1 MDPQK
6 RETIEQMMR
15 RDVASG
21 NIGVKIKMPGE
32 NNSDELND
40 IVNYAPTSEYTTYET
55 GRRDDAGNP
64 IMSSDVMDLM
74 MTKSYE
80 PQKESDWS
88 VSNIV
93 DAVYTK
99 LRENF
104 YDGSVQPV
112 DFDNPYYTQGMT
124 APPEPITGK
133 DLIKGV
139 MPDSFQASKLYADYF
154 YGEDEKRE
162 QIKKA
167 HDLTGIRA
175 ETIANDPDVWE
186 KVMKIVQ
193 RAEKLKKV
201 PGMLD
206 ANGDLNM
213 RRVYEA
219 MPYLK
224 EIVEKRGTNEAVMML
239 NNAEGLQT
247 VNDAYSNEFMR
258 FAGSV
263 ATGVERGY
271 YNIRKQMTYANAMI
285 GRRKLTEDEQ
295 NWITAL
301 DKKKDELPEYSYGG
315 VGQTV
320 GAMIG
325 GAAENIPMIA
335 SAQGIGAVAGGI
347 TLAVTKNPGAA
358 ANVGRAAAIV
368 VMGLE
373 IGGSQYEENLNKLD
387 AKGRAM
393 YTPTQAAALSAT
405 QGLAEGVIEQLAL
418 QKIARTIFGRGE
430 AKSLRDLYAGA
441 GAKDLALAAEGATAN
456 EAARTLIKER
466 ILGAAKAGAI
476 TFNTELQEEFAQQV
490 SDMVIEN
497 MAQMALKGD
506 DAEISSV
513 RQILQKSTAAAIE
526 AAPSIM
532 GFGLIGF
539 GGHVGA
545 HTNTMLGARAHM
557 ENLIKDRLYRSVNEN
572 QHLMN
577 TVEAVGDN
585 LKNVQELQGK
595 APDLVNEMLDSQNR
609 RYGIE
614 TTAVDIVSLN
624 QEEGGAELVQEI
636 AAANNISAEELQA
649 CADGTGML
657 PVKTSTLQQMTANL
671 DDGKRK
677 ALFQNITK
685 SSDLFTDKQAQ
696 HEAKI
701 VKEVL
706 SAFQSKTEEE
716 VGDSV
721 DRYVESAFAEH
732 EHRALARDILLADVN
747 HPAAEIKRRMN
758 RLDSDLAE
766 LTAVQNDGSAEAA
779 EYLAQIQP
787 EIEKI
792 NAQKDALEAVAGAIK
807 GLQPGDVVATAEL
820 SPEARSVYHELAGQ
834 LGGAKSKKARTAARA
849 SALLAA
855 RYADRMAAIYSEV
868 KGEPY
873 TAADYIRDHLRVDAY
888 ADDQKK
894 EAAKKKAE
902 IVKGFID
909 ENFPDANEREMAVAA
924 TLQDAVSPAKGWR
937 TLYKDIVSERDELLR
952 PALDALDRGM
962 GNGVD
967 IVPIDDDG
975 RGIRVSNNEPWY
987 RDFYKEHGRAPRK
1000 GELIDLAYL
1009 LTVGDSSAPQVEGW
1023 MPSSQEAVDAMQEA
1037 RAQLDE
1043 LNGYIHTLENIK
1055 ERMMQMDAV
1064 ANSKFYQMS
1073 YWEKMALEK
1082 FNHRVV
1088 DIQFVEVDEK
1098 QALKSAFIGIRYD
1111 DNVYQIGDEL
1121 ENSHDWPEGNW
1132 TETELDG
1139 ACAVDVMNFGG
1150 DYQDLDELK
1159 EHAIEQL
1166 NDSNEY
1172 LNENVY
1178 LISGTSYEYGNDPN
1192 EVILRNP
1199 EVIGILK
1206 LVRWDELS
1214 EEEQEQYRQRQEETS
1229 DEVSTEQNTGLQFTY
1244 DGKDAG
1250 DLSGD
1255 VLEGLEWLDGWKNVH
1270 DTESLREKYN
1280 DLLASGER
1288 TVESDKK
1295 YLAHVNKALAM
1306 LEKNPNTTKE
1316 DFAKEFHPD
1325 SYIMSTINY
1334 PSSDGLAADLVYEKE
1349 GIQKSIDM
1357 SQHRVDVLKKIDPD
1371 KLRWKEPETETFEQ
1385 SAWHGSPYDFREFL
1399 LEMIDTGEGAQ
1410 AHGWGLYT
1418 AQDRAVSEE
1427 YKEHLKENHKTLY
1440 TMLYDG
1446 KPIADAPPEVQ
1457 QALQALEDNA
1467 HDVERMGAAAVIARE
1482 RKWHV
1487 REKENWDGIVAEF
1500 DRPLALYEENP
1511 KVSMRELRASVPKHS
1526 NAGMTIDAAKPSEKG
1541 GRRTAAD
1548 VVRALN
1554 MYRVMFVGYARKE
1567 EVAIHALDSVDPEK
1581 VHLDVKR
1588 PVGKLYHVEIPDDDV
1603 LLDEQKSFDE
1613 QTKFVQEKL
1622 EEMFSRADTY
1632 TLLSRLGKTDTRFD
1646 DLSGD
1651 YDDLLSMEDTLSRSD
1666 EVYEWQKEEAEELRR
1681 TYEKNLVDLLDGA
1694 TLPQVYLR
1702 RFKSGREI
1710 YQSISDVFSQL
1721 RGDKEASLA
1730 LNEVGIKGIT
1740 YDGQRDGR
1748 CYVIFDDKAIQIIEK
1763 FNQEQAHGAKGNITA
1778 TLGGTQ
1784 RLISLMQAAD
1794 QSTFMHEM
1802 AHNFLFDL
1810 EHIAEVAPESRYAKD
1825 LAAIQKWATW
1835 TKGAA
1840 DEYVGTAS
1848 AAEFR
1853 NREEKILAAEKKGD
1867 AAEVERLKRE
1877 WMQERF
1883 ARGFE
1888 EYLRSG
1894 EAPAQGLRAVFRR
1907 FKAWLTRIYKDVTG
1921 AGVRASA
1928 EVEAIMARMIAT
1940 DEEIEAAAVVK
1951 RAQRLQKIDPE
1962 LLTADSAETMIQ
1974 WETEAKERAKETL
1987 LKELIREMQG
1997 RDVDAHMKDYE
2008 AQLKVEM
2015 RENPVWQ
2022 AEAVAETFGVGQ
2034 VIASG
2039 YYPTVEAY
2047 EKALKDA
2054 GGGFDAAYN
2063 RQMREERER
2072 YKAEMPNAETI
2083 AQRAEELLASEEYT
2097 ARQTALEG
2105 ELLNEYI
2112 KAYDNAPQRLKDA
2125 MIGVVRALER
2135 EEDAPLEKAVTALK
2149 YAFRWQ
2155 EKQAKEIDDL
2165 RALLSS
2171 AKESGEEDR
2180 AKMREKFGEAFNRLK
2195 LSAAQNLEAVR
2206 SLRDS
2211 AAGRVAAMRAYAQQ
2225 HLEDA
2230 PIHEATNTRHWMRQ
2244 VQSAAKEAERHLTN
2258 MLRKNNG
2265 IEKEDTGDKDLAAA
2279 RAAKTRQL
2287 AMEAMTHES
2296 VKLKRELDRLVK
2308 YFARREKNL
2317 ANDKTAKIDGN
2328 HRYFIHHLMYVFDL
2342 RRSDGMPL
2350 MGDGVRSWP
2359 ALMEELKNSND
2370 GLDGVEIPD
2379 WLSSAATARD
2389 KQRKYT
2395 QLSMQELRDLRMLIE
2410 FLYVTGRN
2418 KNTLLI
2424 SGENIDEVAA
2434 RMYQNYEEHIGEQD
2448 GGKEAHAYMV
2458 QLLKPE
2464 TMLKVIGGKS
2474 GAIVDYLYNTLF
2486 DAQEKKTEA
2495 LEKNAKRLEVI
2506 IGQYYTQKER
2516 RKAWSKKLGINL
2528 TDGTELTKE
2537 NVLSMALN
2545 WGNKGNRSRLVA
2557 GLSTKTPYTENDVEE
2572 IFAKTMTK
2580 KDWAFVQEIW
2590 DYLNEHG
2597 DAVNEVVE
2605 KTTGTPMKRVAP
2617 DEFTIEASTGEPLT
2631 IRGGYYPI
2639 RYDPKRSERA
2649 ADQELATVAESV
2661 GGAMAFGSGMG
2672 STKNRANGAPL
2683 GRPLDLSLDV
2693 MYRHIDQQIHIATMR
2708 LACRDVYKLMS
2719 HSAVKEPILQS
2730 LGKDAYDSLK
2740 RWVESVWQEPMN
2752 NNLYIETKAEEWRAN
2767 TVTAIMAF
2775 RVSTA
2780 LLNASNIMPMA
2791 DRLGT
2796 ANAILA
2802 MLQYLRHPQRIR
2814 QFVLNDSAFMRNRAH
2829 NMDRDLNTKGKD
2841 VFGGKYSVRKF
2852 LVKYGTWLMEETD
2865 MLCSI
2870 PTYYWTYQER
2880 YNKELIDGA
2889 DEIIARERA
2898 HREAHE
2904 AVRSIFGSA
2913 DSIDRSAVQRSQ
2925 SGLVK
2930 AFTPFFSF
2938 FNAQMNAVWEK
2949 YYAGRYDK
2957 HKTNFVERYSAFVRS
2972 YLFRFVAMAAIET
2985 VIRQSL
2991 EAISAG
2997 SGDKKDKDEWYRK
3010 FLKQWAANSIGSV
3023 ASGFPVINMAG
3034 EIVQG
3039 MITGKLQQG
3048 RNSGVVFAAVGRLTD
3063 PIQMAHSLQSDKSK
3077 IDAIDFGRAL
3087 TKGVAGTMY
3096 AVPDTLTDGF
3106 WNTARFMTDN
3116 YRLNNPDDLRE
3127 FIAKTILD
3135 KKLKQK

>member
-1 MDPQK
+1 MKPEEAAELHK
-6 RETIEQMMR
+6 RILSDAFNPET
-15 RDVASG
+15 AWYPY
-21 NIGVKIKMPGE
+21 NPAYH
-32 NNSDELND
+32 NSDELND
-40 IVNYAPTSEYTTYET
+40 ITNFKPTSEYATYDT

-80 PQKESDWS
+80 SQKESDWS
-88 VSNIV
+88 VSNIA

-99 LRENF
+99 LRDNF

-112 DFDNPYYTQGMT
+112 DFDNPYYTKDMT

-133 DLIKGV
+133 DLIKGA
-139 MPDSFQASKLYADYF
+139 MPESFQASKLYADYF

-193 RAEKLKKV
+193 RAEKLKKL
-201 PGMLD
+201 PGMVD

-213 RRVYEA
+213 SRVYEA
-219 MPYLK
+219 MPYLR
-224 EIVEKRGTNEAVMML
+224 EIVEKHGTNEAVMML
-239 NNAEGLQT
+239 QNAEGLRT
-247 VNDAYSNEFMR
+247 VGDAYNNEFMR

-263 ATGVERGY
+263 ATGVERGW
-271 YNIRKQMTYANAMI
+271 YNFRKQLTHANAMI
-285 GRRKLTEDEQ
+285 HRRKLTDAERE
-295 NWITAL
+295 WITYL
-301 DKKKDELPEYSYGG
+301 EKQKEETPEYSYGG
-315 VGQTV
+315 IGQAV

-325 GAAENIPMIA
+325 GAAENIPMLA
-335 SAQGIGAVAGGI
+335 SSQGAGGTAGGI
-347 TLAVTKNPGAA
+347 TFAVTKSPTAA
-358 ANVGRAAAIV
+358 QWVYRIV
-368 VMGLE
+368 STAVMGLE
-373 IGGSQYEENLNKLD
+373 IGGSQYEENLSKLD

-393 YTPTQAAALSAT
+393 YTPTEAAALSAT

-418 QKIARTIFGRGE
+418 QKIARTIFGRGD
-430 AKSLRDLYAGA
+430 AKALRDLYAGA

-456 EAARTLIKER
+456 EAARALIKER

-506 DAEISSV
+506 DAEIASV
-513 RQILQKSTAAAIE
+513 REILQKSTTAAIE
-526 AAPSIM
+526 AAPSIA
-532 GFGLIGF
+532 GFGLLGF

-545 HTNTMLGARAHM
+545 HTNTMLNARSHM
-557 ENLIKDRLYRSVNEN
+557 EQLVKNRLYRSVNEN
-572 QHLMN
+572 QNLIN
-577 TVEAVGDN
+577 TVEVVGDN

-609 RYGIE
+609 RYGME
-614 TTAVDIVSLN
+614 TTSVDIVSLN
-624 QEEGGAELVQEI
+624 QEEGGAELVQEL

-657 PVKTSTLQQMTANL
+657 PVKTSTLQQMTTHL
-671 DDGKRK
+671 DEGKRK

-685 SSDLFTDKQAQ
+685 SSDLYTDKQAQ

-701 VKEVL
+701 VKEIL
-706 SAFQSKTEEE
+706 GAFREKTEEE

-766 LTAVQNDGSAEAA
+766 LTAVQSDGGAESA
-779 EYLAQIQP
+779 EYLAHIQP
-787 EIEKI
+787 EIDKI
-792 NAQKDALEAVAGAIK
+792 NAQKEALSTVEGTIK

-820 SPEARSVYHELAGQ
+820 SPEARGVYHELAGQ
-834 LGGAKSKKARTAARA
+834 LGDAKSKKARTAARA

-855 RYADRMAAIYSEV
+855 RYADRMAKVYSEV

-873 TAADYIRDHLRVDAY
+873 TAADYMREHLRVDAR
-888 ADDQKK
+888 ADDKK
-894 EAAKKKAE
+894 REAAKKKAE
-902 IVKGFID
+902 VVKDFID
-909 ENFPDANEREMAVAA
+909 THFPDAAEREMAVIA
-924 TLQDAVSPAKGWR
+924 TMQDAVSPAKGWR
-937 TLYKDIVSERDELLR
+937 TLYKDFVAERDELLR
-952 PALDALDRGM
+952 PAMDALGRGM

-987 RDFYKEHGRAPRK
+987 QDFYKENGRAPRK
-1000 GELIDLAYL
+1000 SELMDLAYL
-1009 LTVGDSSAPQVEGW
+1009 LTVGDSSAPRVENW
-1023 MPSSQEAVDAMQEA
+1023 MPSSQEDVDAMQGA
-1037 RAQLDE
+1037 KAHLDE
-1043 LNGYIHTLENIK
+1043 LNSYIHTLENIK
-1055 ERMMQMDAV
+1055 ERMMQMDSEELNQDEAQTGVFGDREKAIAV
-1064 ANSKFYQMS
+1064 REIRNLVPLEVVLTGKPLDKKAAEAVFSTFGEVENPRYGTYATFPKSMVGKIIKHRGLDVSQMLTDIPRLFS
-1073 YWEKMALEK
+1073 SSVLAL
-1082 FNHRVV
+1082 
-1088 DIQFVEVDEK
+1088 VE
-1098 QALKSAFIGIRYD
+1098 
-1111 DNVYQIGDEL
+1111 
-1121 ENSHDWPEGNW
+1121 PEYKKEGH
-1132 TETELDG
+1132 
-1139 ACAVDVMNFGG
+1139 
-1150 DYQDLDELK
+1150 K
-1159 EHAIEQL
+1159 EHPNILAYHHYV
-1166 NDSNEY
+1166 NKFTAD
-1172 LNENVY
+1172 
-1178 LISGTSYEYGNDPN
+1178 GT
-1192 EVILRNP
+1192 
-1199 EVIGILK
+1199 
-1206 LVRWDELS
+1206 
-1214 EEEQEQYRQRQEETS
+1214 
-1229 DEVSTEQNTGLQFTY
+1229 TY
-1244 DGKDAG
+1244 YIRF
-1250 DLSGD
+1250 
-1255 VLEGLEWLDGWKNVH
+1255 
-1270 DTESLREKYN
+1270 SLREEKTKNRAKPSAKRILHSTGISDIQIYEEN
-1280 DLLASGER
+1280 KKDVSSQRIRVSDPGEESKTSFVDHRLAE
-1288 TVESDKK
+1288 
-1295 YLAHVNKALAM
+1295 L
-1306 LEKNPNTTKE
+1306 
-1316 DFAKEFHPD
+1316 FD
-1325 SYIMSTINY
+1325 SVKDI
-1334 PSSDGLAADLVYEKE
+1334 PADENA
-1349 GIQKSIDM
+1349 
-1357 SQHRVDVLKKIDPD
+1357 
-1371 KLRWKEPETETFEQ
+1371 ETLEQ
-1385 SAWHGSPYDFREFL
+1385 SAWHGTPHDFREFL
-1399 LEMIDTGEGAQ
+1399 LEMIGTGEGAQ
-1410 AHGWGLYT
+1410 AHGWGLYF
-1418 AQDRAVSEE
+1418 AKRRGVSER
-1427 YKEHLKENHKTLY
+1427 YKETLKRFVLPR
-1440 TMLYDG
+1440 MLYDG
-1446 KPIADAPPEVQ
+1446 KDEHELEGDIKDAYNLIGGMINRKKEGVEDTESLKKSVSRVIQTIKKAAKRNRKELADVEKAIAILKENPNISLEELEKNFDPNSSA
-1457 QALQALEDNA
+1457 ALEIRTSSSARVIENLQNVQEMLFDSIKMNDR
-1467 HDVERMGAAAVIARE
+1467 HSDQVELLDLD
-1482 RKWHV
+1482 K
-1487 REKENWDGIVAEF
+1487 F
-1500 DRPLALYEENP
+1500 SLENP
-1511 KVSMRELRASVPKHS
+1511 
-1526 NAGMTIDAAKPSEKG
+1526 
-1541 GRRTAAD
+1541 
-1548 VVRALN
+1548 
-1554 MYRVMFVGYARKE
+1554 
-1567 EVAIHALDSVDPEK
+1567 
-1581 VHLDVKR
+1581 
-1588 PVGKLYHVEIPDDDV
+1588 GKLFKVEIPDDDV
-1603 LLDEQKSFDE
+1603 LLDEQKAFDK
-1613 QTKFVQEKL
+1613 QPKFVHEKL
-1622 EEMFSRADTY
+1622 EVLLEKEDMYS
-1632 TLLSRLGKTDTRFD
+1632 LLSDIGKKDSRFD
-1646 DLSGD
+1646 DLSAD
-1651 YDDLLSMEDTLSRSD
+1651 YDDLLSLEDALSRGDDIS
-1666 EVYEWQKEEAEELRR
+1666 EWQKEEAKEQRRAFEEKL
-1681 TYEKNLVDLLDGA
+1681 TDLLDGA
-1694 TLPQVYLR
+1694 TLAQVYLSK
-1702 RFKSGREI
+1702 FKSGREI
-1710 YQSISDVFSQL
+1710 YEMLSKRL
-1721 RGDKEASLA
+1721 GGDKAASLA

-1740 YDGQRDGR
+1740 YYGRRDGR

-1778 TLGGTQ
+1778 THGGMH
-1784 RLISLMQAAD
+1784 RLISLMESAD

-1802 AHNFLFDL
+1802 AHNFLFDM
-1810 EHIAEVAPESRYAKD
+1810 EHLAEIAPESRYAKD
-1825 LAAIQKWATW
+1825 LSTIQNWASW

-1840 DEYVGTAS
+1840 DEYAGTAS

-1853 NREEKILAAEKKGD
+1853 NREDKILAAEKKGD
-1867 AAEVERLKRE
+1867 TAEVERLKRE

-1928 EVEAIMARMIAT
+1928 EVEAVMARMIAT

-1962 LLTADSAETMIQ
+1962 LMTADSAETMIQ

-1997 RDVDAHMKDYE
+1997 RDVDAHMEDYE
-2008 AQLKVEM
+2008 AQLKAEM

-2072 YKAEMPNAETI
+2072 YKTEMPNAEAI
-2083 AQRAEELLASEEYT
+2083 AQRAEEVLASQEYT

-2125 MIGVVRALER
+2125 MIGVARALNR

-2155 EKQAKEIDDL
+2155 EKQAQEIDDL

-2225 HLEDA
+2225 HLENA
-2230 PIHEATNTRHWMRQ
+2230 PVHEATNTRHWMRQ
-2244 VQSAAKEAERHLTN
+2244 VQSAAKETERHLTN

-2279 RAAKTRQL
+2279 RTAKTRQL

-2296 VKLKRELDRLVK
+2296 VKLKRELDRMVK

-2317 ANDKTAKIDGN
+2317 ANDKTGKIDGN
-2328 HRYFIHHLMYVFDL
+2328 HRYFIHHLLYVFGL
-2342 RRSDGMPL
+2342 RRPDGVPL
-2350 MGDGVRSWP
+2350 MGEGARSWSE
-2359 ALMEELKNSND
+2359 LMQEIKDSND
-2370 GLDGVEIPD
+2370 GFDGVDIPE
-2379 WLSSAATARD
+2379 WLTSAATSRD
-2389 KQRKYT
+2389 TQRKYT
-2395 QLSMQELRDLRMLIE
+2395 ELSMQELRDLRMLVE
-2410 FLYVTGRN
+2410 YLYVTGRN
-2418 KNTLLI
+2418 KKTLLT

-2448 GGKEAHAYMV
+2448 GGKEAHTYMV

-2495 LEKNAKRLEVI
+2495 LEENAKRLEVI
-2506 IGQYYTQKER
+2506 IGQYYTQKDR

-2545 WGNKGNRSRLVA
+2545 WGNEGNRSRLVA
-2557 GLSTKTPYTENDVEE
+2557 GLSTKTPYMEKDVEE

-2605 KTTGTPMKRVAP
+2605 KSAGTPMKRVAP
-2617 DEFTIEASTGEPLT
+2617 DEFTIEVSTGEELT

-2708 LACRDVYKLMS
+2708 FACRDVYKLLN
-2719 HSAVKEPILQS
+2719 HSAVKEPVLQS

-2740 RWVESVWQEPMN
+2740 RWVENTWQEPMN

-2796 ANAILA
+2796 VNAIQA

-2841 VFGGKYSVRKF
+2841 IFGGKNSVRKC
-2852 LVKYGTWLMEETD
+2852 LIKYGTWLMEETD
-2865 MLCSI
+2865 MLCSV
-2870 PTYYWTYQER
+2870 PTYYWTYQGR
-2880 YNKELIDGA
+2880 YNKEVADGT

-2957 HKTNFVERYSAFVRS
+2957 HKSSFVERYSGFVRS

-2985 VIRQSL
+2985 MIRQSL
-2991 EAISAG
+2991 EAVSAG
-2997 SGDKKDKDEWYRK
+2997 SGDKKDKDEWYKK
-3010 FLKQWAANSIGSV
+3010 FLKQWAANSLGSV
-3023 ASGFPVINMAG
+3023 ASGFPVINMVG
-3034 EIVQG
+3034 EIAQG

-3063 PIQMAHSLQSDKSK
+3063 PIQMAYSLQSDKSK

-3087 TKGVAGTMY
+3087 TKGIAGTMY

>member
-1 MDPQK
+1 MRPEEAAELHK
-6 RETIEQMMR
+6 RILSDAFNPET
-15 RDVASG
+15 AWYPY
-21 NIGVKIKMPGE
+21 NPGYH
-32 NNSDELND
+32 NSDELND
-40 IVNYAPTSEYTTYET
+40 IPNYAPTSEYATYDT

-80 PQKESDWS
+80 SQKESDWS
-88 VSNIV
+88 VSNIA

-99 LRENF
+99 LRDNF

-112 DFDNPYYTQGMT
+112 DFDNPYYTKDMT

-133 DLIKGV
+133 DLIKGA
-139 MPDSFQASKLYADYF
+139 MPESFQASKLYADFF
-154 YGEDEKRE
+154 YGDDEKRE

-167 HDLTGIRA
+167 HDLTGIQA
-175 ETIANDPDVWE
+175 ETIANDPEVWE

-193 RAEKLKKV
+193 HAEKLKKV

-239 NNAEGLQT
+239 HNAEGLQT

-263 ATGVERGY
+263 ATGAERGY

-285 GRRKLTEDEQ
+285 DRRKLTDAERE
-295 NWITAL
+295 WVAYL
-301 DKKKDELPEYSYGG
+301 DKQKEELPAYSYGG
-315 VGQTV
+315 VGQAV

-335 SAQGIGAVAGGI
+335 SAQGVGAIAGGI

-358 ANVGRAAAIV
+358 ANVGRAAAIA

-418 QKIARTIFGRGE
+418 QKIARTIFERGD
-430 AKSLRDLYAGA
+430 AKTLRDIYVGA
-441 GAKDLALAAEGATAN
+441 GAKDLTLAAEGVAAN
-456 EAARTLIKER
+456 EAARTLIKDR

-476 TFNTELQEEFAQQV
+476 TFNTELQEEFAQQA
-490 SDMVIEN
+490 SDMIIEN
-497 MAQMALKGD
+497 MAQMVLKGD

-513 RQILQKSTAAAIE
+513 SKILQKSTAAAIE

-614 TTAVDIVSLN
+614 TTTVDIVSLN

-685 SSDLFTDKQAQ
+685 SSDLYTDKQVQ
-696 HEAKI
+696 HETKI
-701 VKEVL
+701 VKEIL
-706 SAFQSKTEEE
+706 GAFREKTEME

-732 EHRALARDILLADVN
+732 EHRALARDILLADVD
-747 HPAAEIKRRMN
+747 HPGAEIRRRMN
-758 RLDSDLAE
+758 RLDADLAE
-766 LTAVQNDGSAEAA
+766 VMGTLQNDGSAESA
-779 EYLAQIQP
+779 EHLAHIQP
-787 EIEKI
+787 EIDKI
-792 NAQKDALEAVAGAIK
+792 NAQKEALEAVASTIK
-807 GLQPGDVVATAEL
+807 SLQHGDVVATAEL
-820 SPEARSVYHELAGQ
+820 SPEARGVYHELAGQ
-834 LGGAKSKKARTAARA
+834 LGDAKSKKARTAARA

-868 KGEPY
+868 TGEPY
-873 TAADYIRDHLRVDAY
+873 TAADYMRDHLSVDARVTQMD
-888 ADDQKK
+888 AEALHQ
-894 EAAKKKAE
+894 EAANSKAVE
-902 IVKGFID
+902 LERLRNTEPIVVPISISEKEDGGKGIQ
-909 ENFPDANEREMAVAA
+909 N
-924 TLQDAVSPAKGWR
+924 
-937 TLYKDIVSERDELLR
+937 
-952 PALDALDRGM
+952 ALDAFAALYP
-962 GNGVD
+962 NG
-967 IVPIDDDG
+967 IDVQT
-975 RGIRVSNNEPWY
+975 R
-987 RDFYKEHGRAPRK
+987 
-1000 GELIDLAYL
+1000 
-1009 LTVGDSSAPQVEGW
+1009 
-1023 MPSSQEAVDAMQEA
+1023 
-1037 RAQLDE
+1037 
-1043 LNGYIHTLENIK
+1043 
-1055 ERMMQMDAV
+1055 
-1064 ANSKFYQMS
+1064 
-1073 YWEKMALEK
+1073 
-1082 FNHRVV
+1082 
-1088 DIQFVEVDEK
+1088 
-1098 QALKSAFIGIRYD
+1098 
-1111 DNVYQIGDEL
+1111 IGDVRVNRRSIKDSL
-1121 ENSHDWPEGNW
+1121 THFMYPAKFDTVTSLPEG
-1132 TETELDG
+1132 LKIAAYIDSIP
-1139 ACAVDVMNFGG
+1139 DV
-1150 DYQDLDELK
+1150 
-1159 EHAIEQL
+1159 
-1166 NDSNEY
+1166 
-1172 LNENVY
+1172 
-1178 LISGTSYEYGNDPN
+1178 
-1192 EVILRNP
+1192 
-1199 EVIGILK
+1199 
-1206 LVRWDELS
+1206 
-1214 EEEQEQYRQRQEETS
+1214 
-1229 DEVSTEQNTGLQFTY
+1229 
-1244 DGKDAG
+1244 DGKDIMNHF
-1250 DLSGD
+1250 L
-1255 VLEGLEWLDGWKNVH
+1255 VYPIMYDGAKKYVVCRV
-1270 DTESLREKYN
+1270 REKFDVKKLYVHGVFSEEDIKKRGN
-1280 DLLASGER
+1280 ALSQTQPPAER
-1288 TVESDKK
+1288 VQ
-1295 YLAHVNKALAM
+1295 LRGAALYDSIIADFF
-1306 LEKNPNTTKE
+1306 NADNGKE
-1316 DFAKEFHPD
+1316 
-1325 SYIMSTINY
+1325 T
-1334 PSSDGLAADLVYEKE
+1334 L
-1349 GIQKSIDM
+1349 
-1357 SQHRVDVLKKIDPD
+1357 
-1371 KLRWKEPETETFEQ
+1371 EQ
-1385 SAWHGSPYDFREFL
+1385 SAWHGSPHDFDGFDL
-1399 LEMIDTGEGAQ
+1399 GAIGTGEGAQ
-1410 AHGWGLYT
+1410 VHGWGLY
-1418 AQDRAVSEE
+1418 
-1427 YKEHLKENHKTLY
+1427 
-1440 TMLYDG
+1440 
-1446 KPIADAPPEVQ
+1446 
-1457 QALQALEDNA
+1457 
-1467 HDVERMGAAAVIARE
+1467 
-1482 RKWHV
+1482 
-1487 REKENWDGIVAEF
+1487 F
-1500 DRPLALYEENP
+1500 
-1511 KVSMRELRASVPKHS
+1511 
-1526 NAGMTIDAAKPSEKG
+1526 
-1541 GRRTAAD
+1541 
-1548 VVRALN
+1548 
-1554 MYRVMFVGYARKE
+1554 
-1567 EVAIHALDSVDPEK
+1567 
-1581 VHLDVKR
+1581 
-1588 PVGKLYHVEIPDDDV
+1588 
-1603 LLDEQKSFDE
+1603 
-1613 QTKFVQEKL
+1613 
-1622 EEMFSRADTY
+1622 
-1632 TLLSRLGKTDTRFD
+1632 
-1646 DLSGD
+1646 
-1651 YDDLLSMEDTLSRSD
+1651 
-1666 EVYEWQKEEAEELRR
+1666 
-1681 TYEKNLVDLLDGA
+1681 
-1694 TLPQVYLR
+1694 
-1702 RFKSGREI
+1702 
-1710 YQSISDVFSQL
+1710 
-1721 RGDKEASLA
+1721 
-1730 LNEVGIKGIT
+1730 
-1740 YDGQRDGR
+1740 
-1748 CYVIFDDKAIQIIEK
+1748 
-1763 FNQEQAHGAKGNITA
+1763 AKGNITA
-1778 TLGGTQ
+1778 THGGMQ
-1784 RLISLMQAAD
+1784 RVISLMQSAD

-1810 EHIAEVAPESRYAKD
+1810 EHIAGVAPESRYAKD
-1825 LAAIQKWATW
+1825 LTTIQKWASW
-1835 TKGAA
+1835 TKGMAG
-1840 DEYVGTAS
+1840 EYAGKAS
-1848 AAEFR
+1848 FAEFR
-1853 NREEKILAAEKKGD
+1853 DREDKILAAEKKGD
-1867 AAEVERLKRE
+1867 TAEVERLKRE

-1962 LLTADSAETMIQ
+1962 LLDADSAATMIQ

-1987 LKELIREMQG
+1987 LKELIRELQG
-1997 RDVDAHMKDYE
+1997 RDVDAHMEDYE
-2008 AQLKVEM
+2008 AQLKAEM

-2022 AEAVAETFGVGQ
+2022 AEAVAEKAGIWLV
-2034 VIASG
+2034 VKSG

-2125 MIGVVRALER
+2125 MIGVARALER

-2155 EKQAKEIDDL
+2155 EKQAQEIEEL
-2165 RALLSS
+2165 RALVAATKDEGAAAIEEMREADKVKL
-2171 AKESGEEDR
+2171 KEMREKKDEASKKRRNE
-2180 AKMREKFGEAFNRLK
+2180 MREKFVADFNKFK
-2195 LSAAQNLEAVR
+2195 LSAMQNLEAVR

-2211 AAGRVAAMRAYAQQ
+2211 SAGRVAAMRAYAQQ
-2225 HLEDA
+2225 HLETV
-2230 PIHEATNTRHWMRQ
+2230 PVHEATNARHWMRQ

-2328 HRYFIHHLMYVFDL
+2328 HRYFIHHLLYVFGL

-2350 MGDGVRSWP
+2350 MGDGARSWP
-2359 ALMEELKNSND
+2359 ALMEELKTSND

-2395 QLSMQELRDLRMLIE
+2395 QLSMQELRDFRMLIE

-2418 KNTLLI
+2418 KNTLLT
-2424 SGENIDEVAA
+2424 SGENVDEVAA
-2434 RMYQNYEEHIGEQD
+2434 RMYENYEEHIGIQE
-2448 GGKEAHAYMV
+2448 GGKGVSEYMV
-2458 QLLKPE
+2458 KHLKAE
-2464 TMLKVIGGKS
+2464 TMLKVIGGKD
-2474 GAIVDYLYNTLF
+2474 GAIMHYLYNTLF
-2486 DAQEKKTEA
+2486 DAQEKKSEA
-2495 LEKNAKRLEVI
+2495 LEKNAERLKTILE
-2506 IGQYYTQKER
+2506 QYYTDYER
-2516 RKAWSKKLGINL
+2516 QQMSEKKLGIAL

-2545 WGNKGNRSRLVA
+2545 WGNEGNRSRLVA
-2557 GLSTKTPYTENDVEE
+2557 GLSEKTPYTEKDITE
-2572 IFAKTMTK
+2572 IFEKTMTA

-2617 DEFTIEASTGEPLT
+2617 DEFTIEASTGEELT

-2639 RYDPKRSERA
+2639 RYKPGKPVTTEN
-2649 ADQELATVAESV
+2649 ELATMAESV
-2661 GGAMAFGSGMG
+2661 GGARVFGAGMG
-2672 STKNRANGAPL
+2672 STKNRAAGPSSKPM
-2683 GRPLDLSLDV
+2683 PLDLSLDV
-2693 MYRHIDQQIHIATMR
+2693 LYRHIDQQIHIATMR
-2708 LACRDVYKLMS
+2708 IACRDVYKLLN
-2719 HSAVKEPILQS
+2719 HAAVEDMVTKSFGGEAYKE
-2730 LGKDAYDSLK
+2730 LK
-2740 RWVESVWQEPMN
+2740 EWVETTWQEPIN
-2752 NNLYIETKAEEWRAN
+2752 KRLYVENLADELRAN

-2780 LLNASNIMPMA
+2780 ALNFANIAPMA
-2791 DRLGT
+2791 DRLG
-2796 ANAILA
+2796 AVNAVRA
-2802 MLQYLRHPQRIR
+2802 MLLYLKNWNEIR
-2814 QFVLNDSAFMRNRAH
+2814 DFVRNDSVFMRNRAH
-2829 NMDRDLNTKGKD
+2829 NMDRDLNTQGKNI
-2841 VFGGKYSVRKF
+2841 FGGKTPFRKF
-2852 LVKYGTWLMEETD
+2852 LIQWGAAFMKETD
-2865 MLCSI
+2865 MLFSI
-2870 PTYYWTYQER
+2870 PTYYWTYRER
-2880 YNKELIDGA
+2880 YNKELMEGT

-2904 AVRSIFGSA
+2904 AVRSIFGSSDA
-2913 DSIDRSAVQRSQ
+2913 IDRSAYQRDNSLFIK
-2925 SGLVK
+2925 SV
-2930 AFTPFFSF
+2930 TPFFSF

-2949 YYAGRYDK
+2949 YYAGRYDQ
-2957 HKTNFVERYSAFVRS
+2957 HKESFVKRYAAFVRS
-2972 YLFRFVAMAAIET
+2972 FLYRYLAMSAIET
-2985 VIRQSL
+2985 LLRMGM
-2991 EAISAG
+2991 EAFAG
-2997 SGDKKDKDEWYRK
+2997 GDDKKKKEEWYKR
-3010 FLKQWAANSIGSV
+3010 FLREWAANSLSGVTSAFVGINAASEL
-3023 ASGFPVINMAG
+3023 ASGMIKG
-3034 EIVQG
+3034 ELYH
-3039 MITGKLQQG
+3039 TGRYG
-3048 RNSGVVFAAVGRLTD
+3048 GVVSAAFDRVFD
-3063 PIQMAHSLQSDKSK
+3063 PMQKLYALQKDNSK
-3077 IDAIDFGRAL
+3077 IDALDFGRAL
-3087 TKGVAGTMY
+3087 TKAYLGTKHGVS
-3096 AVPDTLTDGF
+3096 DTLTDGF

-3116 YRLNNPDDLRE
+3116 YRLNNPDDLWE
-3127 FIAKTILD
+3127 FFAKSILD

>member
-6 RETIEQMMR
+6 RTEFEQMMR

-40 IVNYAPTSEYTTYET
+40 ITNYAPTSAYTTYDT
-55 GRRDDAGNP
+55 GRRDEAGNP
-64 IMSSDVMDLM
+64 IISSDVMDLM
-74 MTKSYE
+74 MSQSYE
-80 PQKESDWS
+80 PPKESDWS
-88 VSNIV
+88 VSNIA
-93 DAVYTK
+93 DSVYTM
-99 LRENF
+99 LRDRF
-104 YDGSVQPV
+104 HDGSVEPV
-112 DFDNPYYTQGMT
+112 DFDNPYYTKDMT

-139 MPDSFQASKLYADYF
+139 VPESFQASKLYADYF

-206 ANGDLNM
+206 ANGDLDM

-239 NNAEGLQT
+239 QNAEGLQT

-335 SAQGIGAVAGGI
+335 SAQGVGAVAGGI

-358 ANVGRAAAIV
+358 ANVGRVAAIA

-373 IGGSQYEENLNKLD
+373 IGGSQYEENLSKLD

-609 RYGIE
+609 RYGME
-614 TTAVDIVSLN
+614 TTSVDIVSLN
-624 QEEGGAELVQEI
+624 QEEGGAELVQEL

-657 PVKTSTLQQMTANL
+657 PVKTSTLQQMTTNL
-671 DDGKRK
+671 DEGKRK
-677 ALFQNITK
+677 VLFQNITK
-685 SSDLFTDKQAQ
+685 SSDLYTDKQAQ

-766 LTAVQNDGSAEAA
+766 LTAVQSDGGAESA
-779 EYLAQIQP
+779 EYLAHIQP
-787 EIEKI
+787 EIDKI
-792 NAQKDALEAVAGAIK
+792 NAQKEALSTVEGTIK

-820 SPEARSVYHELAGQ
+820 SPEARGVYHELAGQ

-873 TAADYIRDHLRVDAY
+873 TAADYMREHLSVDAY

-967 IVPIDDDG
+967 IVPVDDDG

-987 RDFYKEHGRAPRK
+987 RDFYKEHGRVPRK

-1023 MPSSQEAVDAMQEA
+1023 MPSSQGAVDAMQEA

-1055 ERMMQMDAV
+1055 ERMMQMDTAV
-1064 ANSKFYQMS
+1064 LNQEETVSSDQKLEVDTIAWGRQVDAFMSMPDKNSMRVYKIMETPLVFSLLNDQGFHVHLGRDIAISHAML
-1073 YWEKMALEK
+1073 WKVLREKEVKGKSHGHALEMTPEIVK
-1082 FNHRVV
+1082 ELPR
-1088 DIQFVEVDEK
+1088 
-1098 QALKSAFIGIRYD
+1098 ALA
-1111 DNVYQIGDEL
+1111 
-1121 ENSHDWPEGNW
+1121 
-1132 TETELDG
+1132 
-1139 ACAVDVMNFGG
+1139 
-1150 DYQDLDELK
+1150 
-1159 EHAIEQL
+1159 
-1166 NDSNEY
+1166 
-1172 LNENVY
+1172 
-1178 LISGTSYEYGNDPN
+1178 DPIM
-1192 EVILRNP
+1192 ILRNRKGDDP
-1199 EVIGILK
+1199 SAPILP
-1206 LVRWDELS
+1206 
-1214 EEEQEQYRQRQEETS
+1214 
-1229 DEVSTEQNTGLQFTY
+1229 DEVVAVVDLQDKNGSTAIVPIVLKERNGKYMLKTFF
-1244 DGKDAG
+1244 GKD
-1250 DLSGD
+1250 DPTWFQKRMMLGD
-1255 VLEGLEWLDGWKNVH
+1255 VLYAHKKRALDWV
-1270 DTESLREKYN
+1270 
-1280 DLLASGER
+1280 
-1288 TVESDKK
+1288 
-1295 YLAHVNKALAM
+1295 KAIQRHEAPGRFTLQ
-1306 LEKNPNTTKE
+1306 
-1316 DFAKEFHPD
+1316 D
-1325 SYIMSTINY
+1325 SFFKSIST
-1334 PSSDGLAADLVYEKE
+1334 DADLVKARADNE
-1349 GIQKSIDM
+1349 G
-1357 SQHRVDVLKKIDPD
+1357 
-1371 KLRWKEPETETFEQ
+1371 FYQ

-1399 LEMIDTGEGAQ
+1399 LEMIGAGAGAQ
-1410 AHGWGLYT
+1410 AHGWGLYLAQNKDLPEEYRRQLT
-1418 AQDRAVSEE
+1418 AFVSEPGWTE
-1427 YKEHLKENHKTLY
+1427 EQMSAALKEQIAACKAEIESTEKLIDGYKEVLNTFAANRKGTLENLY
-1440 TMLYDG
+1440 QTVSSADAKDILQELITLYDG
-1446 KPIADAPPEVQ
+1446 SSSLRMDEARRLVGDMGAREHQ
-1457 QALQALEDNA
+1457 LEQVRRRLRQLKLINPNKIKEI
-1467 HDVERMGAAAVIARE
+1467 VERG
-1482 RKWHV
+1482 
-1487 REKENWDGIVAEF
+1487 F
-1500 DRPLALYEENP
+1500 
-1511 KVSMRELRASVPKHS
+1511 
-1526 NAGMTIDAAKPSEKG
+1526 
-1541 GRRTAAD
+1541 
-1548 VVRALN
+1548 
-1554 MYRVMFVGYARKE
+1554 
-1567 EVAIHALDSVDPEK
+1567 
-1581 VHLDVKR
+1581 
-1588 PVGKLYHVEIPDDDV
+1588 LYHVEIPENDV
-1603 LLDEQKSFDE
+1603 LLDEQKPY
-1613 QTKFVQEKL
+1613 TKQPIKVRKGLDDLLNDLTIDQLENWGDVQ
-1622 EEMFSRADTY
+1622 
-1632 TLLSRLGKTDTRFD
+1632 RLGKNKIITKIKESFSKTDGGKIYGAID
-1646 DLSGD
+1646 
-1651 YDDLLSMEDTLSRSD
+1651 
-1666 EVYEWQKEEAEELRR
+1666 
-1681 TYEKNLVDLLDGA
+1681 NLVGG
-1694 TLPQVYLR
+1694 Q
-1702 RFKSGREI
+1702 
-1710 YQSISDVFSQL
+1710 
-1721 RGDKEASLA
+1721 EAASRL
-1730 LNEVGIKGIT
+1730 LNEYGIKGIT
-1740 YDGQRDGR
+1740 YNEQNYGR
-1748 CYVIFDDKAIQIIEK
+1748 CFVIFDDKAIQIIEK
-1763 FNQEQAHGAKGNITA
+1763 YNQEQAHGAKGNITA
-1778 TLGGTQ
+1778 THGGTQ
-1784 RLISLMQAAD
+1784 RLISLMESAD

-1802 AHNFLFDL
+1802 AHNFLFDM
-1810 EHIAEVAPESRYAKD
+1810 EHLAEIAPESRYAKD
-1825 LAAIQKWATW
+1825 LYTIQNWASW

-1840 DEYVGTAS
+1840 DEYAGTAS

-1853 NREEKILAAEKKGD
+1853 NREEKIIAAEKKGD
-1867 AAEVERLKRE
+1867 AAEAERLKRE

-1962 LLTADSAETMIQ
+1962 LMTADSAETMIQ

-1997 RDVDAHMKDYE
+1997 RDVDAHMEDYE
-2008 AQLKVEM
+2008 AQLKAEM

-2039 YYPTVEAY
+2039 YYPTVETY

-2063 RQMREERER
+2063 RQVREERER
-2072 YKAEMPNAETI
+2072 YKTEMPNAEAI
-2083 AQRAEELLASEEYT
+2083 AQRAEEVLASQEYT

-2125 MIGVVRALER
+2125 MIGVARALER
-2135 EEDAPLEKAVTALK
+2135 EEDAPLAKAVTALK

-2155 EKQAKEIDDL
+2155 EKQAQEIDDL

-2195 LSAAQNLEAVR
+2195 LSVAQNLEAVR

-2225 HLEDA
+2225 HLENA

-2244 VQSAAKEAERHLTN
+2244 VQSAAKETEHHLTN

-2265 IEKEDTGDKDLAAA
+2265 IEKEDTGEKDFAAA

-2296 VKLKRELDRLVK
+2296 VKLKRELDRMLK

-2317 ANDKTAKIDGN
+2317 ANDKAAKIDGN

-2350 MGDGVRSWP
+2350 MGDGARSWP

-2370 GLDGVEIPD
+2370 GLDGVDIPE

-2418 KNTLLI
+2418 KNTLLT

-2434 RMYQNYEEHIGEQD
+2434 RMYQNYEEHVGEQD

-2516 RKAWSKKLGINL
+2516 RKAWGKKIGITL

-2545 WGNKGNRSRLVA
+2545 WGNEGNRSRLVA

-2605 KTTGTPMKRVAP
+2605 KSTGTPMKRVAP

-2693 MYRHIDQQIHIATMR
+2693 MYRHIDQQIHISAMR
-2708 LACRDVYKLMS
+2708 LACRDVYKLMN

-2796 ANAILA
+2796 ANAIQA

-2841 VFGGKYSVRKF
+2841 IFGGKNSVGKF

-2880 YNKELIDGA
+2880 YNKELIDGT

-2957 HKTNFVERYSAFVRS
+2957 HKTNFVERYSGFVRS

-2985 VIRQSL
+2985 MIRQSL
-2991 EAISAG
+2991 EAVSAG

-3048 RNSGVVFAAVGRLTD
+3048 RNSGVVFAAIGRLTD